1 MVRRPLKFYI
11 REYQKG
17 DAPHIAQL
25 FYVSVRGLGPLRYTA
40 EQVAVWAPEPI
51 DPATVHA
58 KTIDGRTTLVAVNA
72 SSEVIAYADLED
84 DGHIDH
90 LYCHPDVSGTGVA
103 EQLLDELLVRAIAA
117 RMPRLYTEASELA
130 KGVFKRKGFELV
142 CRRDFELRGVPI
154 HNFAMERLLS

>member
-1 MVRRPLKFYI
+1 MARQPLKFYV

-25 FYVSVRGLGPLRYTA
+25 FYISVRGLGRLRYTA
-40 EQVAVWAPEPI
+40 EQVAVWAPGPL
-51 DPATVHA
+51 DPASVHA
-58 KTIDGRTTLVAVNA
+58 KTADGRTTLVAVNP
-72 SSEVIAYADLED
+72 SGEVIGYADLED

-90 LYCHPDVSGTGVA
+90 LYCHPGVSGTGA
-103 EQLLDELLVRAIAA
+103 ADQLLDELLVRATAA
-117 RMPRLYTEASELA
+117 LMPRLYTEASELA

-154 HNFAMERLLS
+154 HNFAMERRLN